1 MSQQEF
7 YETVQR
13 QEEHMKDFLESAK
26 EDLKGVEYCPYCIE
40 PRGDKRS
47 CCGENH
53 FINFEDFDDDTQRD
67 IVQAEYDSSFG
78 K

>member
-13 QEEHMKDFLESAK
+13 QEEHMKDFLEQAK

-40 PRGDKRS
+40 PRNDKRS

-53 FINFEDFDDDTQRD
+53 FIYFEDLDDDTQRE
-67 IVQAEYDSSFG
+67 IVQDEYDSSFKG
-78 K
+78 